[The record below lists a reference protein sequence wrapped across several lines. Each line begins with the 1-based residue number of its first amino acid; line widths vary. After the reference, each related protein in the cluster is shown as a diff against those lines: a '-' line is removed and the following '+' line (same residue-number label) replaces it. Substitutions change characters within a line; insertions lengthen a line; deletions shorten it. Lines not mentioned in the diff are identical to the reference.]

1 MINLEKKTILVTG
14 ATGGIGKEVVSN
26 CLSLGAKVFAIGR
39 NMQKLNDLVENK
51 NLVLIKCDL
60 TNSDEV
66 TELLSKID
74 ILDGLVHCAG
84 KIYPYPVKFI
94 REKQFKEV
102 YSTNIESII
111 TLTALLFQH
120 KFISK
125 NASFVFMSSISVQHP
140 YLGGSLYVSSKA
152 AVEAFSKSV
161 ALEFSNEGIRSNC
174 IAPALVQTE
183 IYEQTMNAYT
193 EEQWDKILAQY
204 PLGIGKPKD
213 VANLVVFLLSD
224 LSSWITGITI
234 PMDGGLLLNSN
245 R

>member
-39 NMQKLNDLVENK
+39 NLQKLNDLVENK

-66 TELLSKID
+66 TELLSRID

-111 TLTALLFQH
+111 TLTAPLFQH

-125 NASFVFMSSISVQHP
+125 KASFVFMSSISVQHP